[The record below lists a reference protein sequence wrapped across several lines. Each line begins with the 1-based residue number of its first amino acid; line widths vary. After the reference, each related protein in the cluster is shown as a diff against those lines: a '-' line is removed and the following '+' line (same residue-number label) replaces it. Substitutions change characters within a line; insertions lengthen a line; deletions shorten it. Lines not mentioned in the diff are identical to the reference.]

1 MPIISKELCNKTIG
15 ITGYSGYIGQHLVK
29 SLKNAGCNILLIP
42 RLGVKKTT
50 NSNGLPECEWNTP
63 TDLANQLKSIE
74 NLVLVNLAGFFINNH
89 TYNDLPK
96 LIDANL
102 NYPLNIIEALV
113 DSPHKN
119 IINIGTSWEYTD
131 TGIPNPYN
139 LYANLKAANASALKW
154 YASRYPICVT
164 NLKLNDTYGGLDT
177 RPKLMPLLK
186 KKIENMEV
194 VNLRNASQKINL
206 LHITDVIEGIS
217 SAILENTKLQSHS
230 THTAFLLASETT
242 TLSGLI
248 KKINVDLGIKLDA
261 IFENYNEDLQDL
273 RGIWEA
279 APRLKNWS
287 PRISLNNGLHNYLGK
302 NNEF

>member
-1 MPIISKELCNKTIG
+1 MPIIPKELCNKTIG

-42 RLGVKKTT
+42 RLGTKKTT
-50 NSNGLPECEWNTP
+50 NSSGLLECEWNTP

-89 TYNDLPK
+89 SHNDLPK

-102 NYPLNIIEALV
+102 NYPLNIFEALV
-113 DSPHKN
+113 NSPHKN

-186 KKIENMEV
+186 NKIENMEV
-194 VNLRNASQKINL
+194 VTLRNASQKINL

-217 SAILENTKLQSHS
+217 SAILENTRLQSHS

-242 TLSGLI
+242 TLSALI

-261 IFENYNEDLQDL
+261 LFENYNEDLQDL
-273 RGIWEA
+273 RGIWET
-279 APRLKNWS
+279 APMLKNWS

>member
-1 MPIISKELCNKTIG
+1 MPIIPIELFNKTIG
-15 ITGYSGYIGQHLVK
+15 ITGYTGYIGHHLVK
-29 SLKNAGCNILLIP
+29 SLKNAGCNVLLIP
-42 RLGVKKTT
+42 RKGIKKTT
-50 NSNGLPECEWNTP
+50 NSNAIPVCEWNTP
-63 TDLANQLKSIE
+63 GDLANQLKSIE
-74 NLVLVNLAGFFINNH
+74 NLVLVNLAGLFINDH
-89 TYNDLPK
+89 SHHDLPK
-96 LIDANL
+96 LMDANL
-102 NYPLNIIEALV
+102 NYPLNIFEALV
-113 DSPHKN
+113 NSRHKN

-186 KKIENMEV
+186 KKIESMEAV
-194 VNLRNASQKINL
+194 TLRNASQKINL

-217 SAILENTKLQSHS
+217 AAILENTKLESHS
-230 THTAFLLASETT
+230 SHTAFLLASETT
-242 TLSGLI
+242 TLNALI

-261 IFENYNEDLQDL
+261 LFENYNEELQNL

-279 APRLKNWS
+279 APKLKNWS
-287 PRISLNNGLHNYLGK
+287 PRINLNNGLQNYLGI